1 MSATITLTIIDGKLS
16 GKSYNFDARTI
27 CWVGR
32 QDSCTIHFPE
42 HIDYE
47 HVSRIHCLLDIDP
60 PRISVRDFNSK
71 YGTFV
76 DTILI
81 GRRESGQAAPQ
92 NMNAAVKPNEQNLY
106 SGNVIKIGDV
116 YIQLTI
122 IGEQPDYTLPP
133 EDKTPNKIKE
143 MADKAIEWL
152 KIWLEIPTSIKE
164 VEKSAIGGY
173 KIIKKLGEG
182 GYGQVFLAEN
192 ALDKQIAIKV
202 MLAEVAATPAKVKMF
217 EREIDNAKV
226 LNHPNVVRLT
236 DNGFDARNNCL
247 FYGMEYCE
255 GDNLAVFVEKWDG
268 ILDLDL
274 AKRLIFQ
281 ILDGL
286 EYTHTA
292 EIPFVR
298 LADDSFGKGVGLVH
312 RDLKPKNIM
321 IAKTNIGQVVAKIGD
336 FGLSKAFDL
345 AGLSGHTKSG
355 DG

>member
-1 MSATITLTIIDGKLS
+1 
-16 GKSYNFDARTI
+16 
-27 CWVGR
+27 
-32 QDSCTIHFPE
+32 
-42 HIDYE
+42 
-47 HVSRIHCLLDIDP
+47 
-60 PRISVRDFNSK
+60 
-71 YGTFV
+71 
-76 DTILI
+76 
-81 GRRESGQAAPQ
+81 
-92 NMNAAVKPNEQNLY
+92 
-106 SGNVIKIGDV
+106 
-116 YIQLTI
+116 
-122 IGEQPDYTLPP
+122 
-133 EDKTPNKIKE
+133 
-143 MADKAIEWL
+143 
-152 KIWLEIPTSIKE
+152 
-164 VEKSAIGGY
+164 
-173 KIIKKLGEG
+173 
-182 GYGQVFLAEN
+182 
-192 ALDKQIAIKV
+192 
-202 MLAEVAATPAKVKMF
+202 
-217 EREIDNAKV
+217 V